1 MSTQNIANNQALDI
15 IIQTLSFLVI
25 LVFAKAKPCVSK
37 DYLRFG
43 NEANTHPCKSLWVI
57 VQQAPFRAKSLLSL
71 LLLLVT
77 GLLLGPG
84 SVKAR
89 VCSEIL
95 VQERCK

>member
-1 MSTQNIANNQALDI
+1 MSTQNIANNQASDI

-37 DYLRFG
+37 DYLRFA

-71 LLLLVT
+71 PPSTLGYRFT
-77 GLLLGPG
+77 LGPRLYEG
-84 SVKAR
+84 TSPLR
-89 VCSEIL
+89 DPRSGEM
-95 VQERCK
+95 